1 MRLFGKRKS
10 KIEIVGVYTVKR
22 KPDVKLRECIIDCPP
37 LHVDVSKFIHPLNN
51 TPKLHWQAAY
61 DEHYLNENGTEV
73 IGGFCDIPTED
84 TMFTRLAFFI
94 HFVNFDNPLLSQFGK
109 LRLPPESSMP
119 KRLKNLIKYV
129 PVD

>member
-1 MRLFGKRKS
+1 MRLFGKRKK

-22 KPDVKLRECIIDCPP
+22 KPQVKLIECIIDCPP
-37 LHVDVSKFIHPLNN
+37 SRVDVKKFGHPVNN
-51 TPKLHWQAAY
+51 VPKSCWQAAY
-61 DEHYLNENGTEV
+61 DIHYLNENGTEV
-73 IGGFCDIPTED
+73 TGRFCHIPTDD
-84 TMFTRLAFFI
+84 TSPTRVAFFI

-109 LRLPPESSMP
+109 LLLPAESSMP